1 MQRVMGS
8 RGRVVEE
15 EVRYLFVVVSLPV
28 LTAERWKESFLR
40 GVSGVLRE
48 EG

>member
-15 EVRYLFVVVSLPV
+15 EVRR
-28 LTAERWKESFLR
+28 A
-40 GVSGVLRE
+40 LRE
-48 EG
+48 EGAWWVMDEGEKEEELGGCW